1 MLRRILIALS
11 GGVDSAVAAAL
22 LKQSGHELIGV
33 TMQICPCE
41 PATVSTALRRGCYGV
56 WKGNDIDDA
65 RRVAQHLAIPFHIID
80 LCHEYERDVLDEVVL
95 GYSHGRTPNPCV
107 YCNSRIKF
115 GALIDSA
122 QKAGLQFDFIA
133 TGHYANIEYDV
144 ACGRFL
150 LKKGADAQKDQ
161 SYFLSFLNQKQL
173 GVALF
178 PLGSYSKSQ
187 VRRMAAELGL
197 PVSDKV
203 ESQDF
208 VSGGYQTLL
217 HGEEQQGPILDGQG
231 RKIGVHNGIARYTI
245 GQRKGLNVSTC
256 EKLYVTKILPDTNTI
271 VVGTEIDLEERE
283 FQVSCLNWIAV
294 DRLSCA
300 TRAEIKIRSKAELA
314 MASVNP
320 LDDSVSV
327 VFDVPQKCIT
337 PGQAAVFYHD
347 TVVLGAGI
355 IDVVPVP

>member
-1 MLRRILIALS
+1 MSKRILIALS

-22 LKQSGHELIGV
+22 LKQSGHELIGA

-41 PATVSTALRRGCYGV
+41 PVTVSTALRRGCYGV

-65 RRVAQHLAIPFHIID
+65 RRVALHLNIPFHIID
-80 LCHEYERDVLDEVVL
+80 LCHEYERDVLNEVVL

-107 YCNSRIKF
+107 YCNSRIKY
-115 GALIDSA
+115 GALIESA
-122 QKAGLQFDFIA
+122 QKAGLQFDYIA
-133 TGHYANIEYDV
+133 TGHYANVEYDV
-144 ACGRFL
+144 VCGRYL
-150 LKKGADAQKDQ
+150 LKKGVDEQKDQ

-173 GVALF
+173 GMALF
-178 PLGSYSKSQ
+178 PLGAYSKSQ
-187 VRRMAAELGL
+187 VRRVAAEMGI

-217 HGEEQQGPILDGQG
+217 HGEEQPGPILDGQG
-231 RKIGVHNGIARYTI
+231 RKIGMHNGIAHYTI
-245 GQRKGLNVSTC
+245 GQHKGLSVSTR
-256 EKLYVTKILPDTNTI
+256 EKLYVTKILPETHTI

-283 FQVSCLNWIAV
+283 FLVSCLNWIAV
-294 DRLSCA
+294 DRLSSA
-300 TRAEIKIRSKAELA
+300 TRAEIKIRSRAELA

-320 LDDSVSV
+320 QGDSARV
-327 VFDVPQKCIT
+327 VFDVPQKRIT
-337 PGQAAVFYHD
+337 PGQAAVFYQG

-355 IDVVPVP
+355 IDAAPVP